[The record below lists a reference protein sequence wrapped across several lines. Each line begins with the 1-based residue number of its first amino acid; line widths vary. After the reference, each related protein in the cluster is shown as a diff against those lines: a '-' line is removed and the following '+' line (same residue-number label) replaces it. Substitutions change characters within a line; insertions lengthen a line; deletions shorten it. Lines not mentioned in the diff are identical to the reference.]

1 MTDRPQQ
8 EPRPDAAAI
17 RREWLEQARQT
28 HVVDTFASKR
38 QKPRFAWRA
47 QLDVRVPLGGG
58 QIDIRMVSARDISE
72 SGLMLF
78 CREKIAPSTNMDVSL
93 AGGTDSVPAVIRHCT
108 QTLGGYLIGA
118 DFR

>member
-1 MTDRPQQ
+1 MTDRPQPTPQ
-8 EPRPDAAAI
+8 PDAAAI
-17 RREWLEQARQT
+17 RQEWLKQARQT

-58 QIDIRMVSARDISE
+58 EIDIRMVSARDISE
-72 SGLMLF
+72 TGLMLF
-78 CREKIAPSTNMDVSL
+78 CREKSAPSTDVDISL
-93 AGGTDSVPAVIRHCT
+93 AGETDIVSAVIRHCT

-118 DFR
+118 DFT